1 MGRIMYH
8 CRYCKEE
15 IKTMFVDLGLAPLSN
30 DYIQK
35 ESVGKGQYHLPLQAA
50 VCDKCRLVQVL
61 DFEMPEGI
69 FNSEYKYFSSYSSS
83 WLQHCKSYVDMIV
96 RRLSLGSDSVVM
108 EVASNDGYLLQY
120 FKNYGIAPIGIEP
133 SAGVA
138 KAAIEKGIETRIDFF
153 SKKFAR
159 NLEKKAD
166 LIIGNN
172 VLAHVPD
179 IRDFVQGFKEAL
191 KPDGVITVEFPHLLN
206 LIRYNQFDTIYHEH
220 FSYLSV
226 LAVKR
231 IFEEQGLKLID
242 IEKLNTHGG
251 SLRVYATHA
260 ENQKQEVSEHVEE
273 LLAEE
278 KEFGLGENEVYEEF
292 AEKVRQIKL
301 RVLERLV
308 ELKKL
313 GSHIVG
319 YGAAAKGNTL
329 LNYCGIG
336 REIIDY
342 VVDANPN
349 KQGCL
354 LPGTLIP
361 VLAPEEIAKTR
372 PEYIIILP
380 WTLKEEIKEALA
392 YTKEWGAKF
401 IVLIPEVEEFV

>member
-35 ESVGKGQYHLPLQAA
+35 ESVGKGLYHLPLQAA

-191 KPDGVITVEFPHLLN
+191 KPDGVITV
-206 LIRYNQFDTIYHEH
+206 
-220 FSYLSV
+220 
-226 LAVKR
+226 
-231 IFEEQGLKLID
+231 
-242 IEKLNTHGG
+242 
-251 SLRVYATHA
+251 
-260 ENQKQEVSEHVEE
+260 
-273 LLAEE
+273 
-278 KEFGLGENEVYEEF
+278 
-292 AEKVRQIKL
+292 
-301 RVLERLV
+301 
-308 ELKKL
+308 
-313 GSHIVG
+313 
-319 YGAAAKGNTL
+319 
-329 LNYCGIG
+329 
-336 REIIDY
+336 
-342 VVDANPN
+342 
-349 KQGCL
+349 
-354 LPGTLIP
+354 
-361 VLAPEEIAKTR
+361 
-372 PEYIIILP
+372 
-380 WTLKEEIKEALA
+380 
-392 YTKEWGAKF
+392 
-401 IVLIPEVEEFV
+401 

>member
-1 MGRIMYH
+1 MYN
-8 CRYCKEE
+8 CRYCKQEL
-15 IKTMFVDLGLAPLSN
+15 KTMFVDLGLEPLSN

-35 ESVGKGQYHLPLQAA
+35 EAVGKGQYQLPLRAA
-50 VCDKCRLVQVL
+50 VCENCRLVQVL

-69 FNSEYKYFSSYSSS
+69 FNSEYKYFSSYSTS
-83 WLQHCKSYVDMIV
+83 WLKHCKSYVDMIV
-96 RRLSLGSDSVVM
+96 DRLSLNADSVVM

-120 FKNYGIAPIGIEP
+120 FKEYGIDPIGIEP
-133 SAGVA
+133 SRSVA
-138 KAAIEKGIETRIDFF
+138 EAAIDKGIETRIDFF
-153 SKKFAR
+153 GTEFAK

-179 IRDFVQGFKEAL
+179 IRDFVGGFKEAL
-191 KPDGVITVEFPHLLN
+191 KPKGVVTVEFPHLLN

-220 FSYLSV
+220 FSYLSI

-231 IFEEQGLKLID
+231 IFEEQGLKLFD
-242 IEKLNTHGG
+242 IEKLSTHGG
-251 SLRVYATHA
+251 SLRVYATHKD
-260 ENQKQEVSEHVEE
+260 NQQQPVSEHVEE

-278 KEFGLGENEVYEEF
+278 KAFGLDRNDIYEAF
-292 AEKVRQIKL
+292 AEKVKQIKID
-301 RVLERLV
+301 VLEKLIA
-308 ELKKL
+308 LKKA
-313 GSHIVG
+313 GKQIVG

-336 REIIDY
+336 REMIDY

-361 VLAPEEIAKTR
+361 ILAPEEILRTK
-372 PEYIIILP
+372 PDYIIIIP
-380 WTLKEEIKEALA
+380 WNLKEEIREALSYA
-392 YTKEWGAKF
+392 RDWGAKF
-401 IVLIPEVEEFV
+401 LVLIPKVEELV